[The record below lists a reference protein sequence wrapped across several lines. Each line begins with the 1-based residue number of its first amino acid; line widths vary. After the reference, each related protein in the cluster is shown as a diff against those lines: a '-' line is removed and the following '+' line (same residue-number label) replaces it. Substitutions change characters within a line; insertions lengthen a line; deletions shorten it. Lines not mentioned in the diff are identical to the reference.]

1 MTNPS
6 RVLTTMAG
14 LVPIFAAVLTMA
26 QAPAPAG
33 PPSPEAVKRAEALL
47 AEARNALG
55 GDKLSAVKTI
65 TATGRTRRIR
75 GDNLVPIEFEMMV
88 ELPDKY
94 VRIDEF
100 PAEDTEPTSSG
111 FNGDALIQIPPP
123 PAGPA
128 PGGAMPPGA
137 GRSGPPAAAT
147 PAAAGRGTAAPPSAP
162 AAGG

>member
-6 RVLTTMAG
+6 RALTLLATIAG
-14 LVPIFAAVLTMA
+14 FVPVFASVATLA
-26 QAPAPAG
+26 QAPAAA
-33 PPSPEAVKRAEALL
+33 PSPESVKRAEALL
-47 AEARNALG
+47 ADARKALG
-55 GDKLSAVKTI
+55 GDKLAGVKTL

-111 FNGDALIQIPPP
+111 FNGDAL
-123 PAGPA
+123 
-128 PGGAMPPGA
+128 
-137 GRSGPPAAAT
+137 
-147 PAAAGRGTAAPPSAP
+147 
-162 AAGG
+162 